1 MHFLLFAL
9 ASVEAWTSRTRF
21 LRHCVARSGV
31 CMSRRVASIPSFSRG
46 DTSIRFSR
54 PPSCLSIKDQWVL
67 RMSSDWGSFVALD
80 DDDDSGRIDRTDYA
94 REEDTQERKAM
105 VGVSLEP
112 PTILQPVDPISVPA
126 GTKTEIVSRHEQ
138 RQAAV
143 PRFDPCLL
151 TLILYFFQ

>member
-21 LRHCVARSGV
+21 LRYCVARSGV
-31 CMSRRVASIPSFSRG
+31 CMSRSAASFPSFSRG
-46 DTSIRFSR
+46 GASFRFSR

-67 RMSSDWGSFVALD
+67 RMSNDWGSFVALD

-112 PTILQPVDPISVPA
+112 PTIFQPVDPISVPA
-126 GTKTEIVSRHEQ
+126 GTKTGIVSRHEQ

-143 PRFDPCLL
+143 RRFHPCVQ
-151 TLILYFFQ
+151 TLILNSFQ